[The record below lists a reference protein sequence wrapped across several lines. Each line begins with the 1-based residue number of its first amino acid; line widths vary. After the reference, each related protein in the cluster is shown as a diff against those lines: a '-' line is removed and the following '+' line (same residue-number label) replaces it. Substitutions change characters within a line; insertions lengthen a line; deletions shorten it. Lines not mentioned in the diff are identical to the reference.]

1 MQKIFLGS
9 DKMANQRSGDRT
21 KLMLAESLRNLM
33 RKKPLDKIKIH
44 EIVDACGVNRQTFY
58 YHFQDIYA
66 LVEWMYQYDAVKIIE
81 QNNEAFL
88 KGEIGTEDN
97 WDSVINALFAY
108 IEEHRNEILSVINS
122 RAMVYFSNF
131 VYEALKSSIRRVVD
145 VKSENIVVDE
155 FYKNFISNFYAIA
168 LGGMVQSWLET
179 SGTARMSSQELIHM
193 LKITVAGNIEA
204 ALLRSTSEKK

>member
-1 MQKIFLGS
+1 
-9 DKMANQRSGDRT
+9 
-21 KLMLAESLRNLM
+21 
-33 RKKPLDKIKIH
+33 
-44 EIVDACGVNRQTFY
+44 
-58 YHFQDIYA
+58 
-66 LVEWMYQYDAVKIIE
+66 
-81 QNNEAFL
+81 
-88 KGEIGTEDN
+88 
-97 WDSVINALFAY
+97 
-108 IEEHRNEILSVINS
+108 
-122 RAMVYFSNF
+122 MVYFSNF

>member
-204 ALLRSTSEKK
+204 SLIRAANERK